1 MVRIKRILSAFWQF
15 CSYVFW
21 PQRRTVDNDE
31 YREKDVNNTGMIRIL
46 QFSDIHWTI
55 SSPWEEQ
62 FTGLRSAFKNEI
74 ENLRKA
80 NKKVDYLFICGDI
93 AFKGINDEY
102 TQAMEYIDKLCRLLE
117 LKRKDVFVVPGNH
130 DLNRKSD
137 GHELR
142 ELINIALATDD
153 RNEDFL
159 KTVHKDKS
167 LNKTL
172 YAAFQDYNMFAKEY
186 LCHDEVMNKCLSRAE
201 DVVIADTDKMFYD
214 HNLKDIGDITVTLT
228 GVNTALNCD
237 GWDYNDAKGKGHK
250 QMLAKRA
257 YYKSELKKQE
267 LRILMGHH
275 PLEFLASKD
284 RIREDLDNIYQ
295 LQFFGHVHDQML
307 QGDEKTVRILS
318 GAFDPPKDKF
328 NPDKYKPV
336 YNLVEITQDTEKSV
350 RVECTARIW
359 NKTSFDFFKKGSFV
373 RKINIERDLNPW
385 SKDMGQEESIDVRA
399 IKFKYMELENRTDY
413 FNMIDGVVFFPNKD
427 KTEND
432 NCLDFL
438 MKLESTGKL
447 QELAKI
453 MR

>member
-1 MVRIKRILSAFWQF
+1 MARIKRILSAFWQF
-15 CSYVFW
+15 CSFVFV
-21 PQRRTVDNDE
+21 PQRRHVDNDE
-31 YREKDVNNTGMIRIL
+31 YREKGEDNNGMIRIL

-93 AFKGINDEY
+93 AFKGITDEY
-102 TQAMEYIDKLCRLLE
+102 TQAMEYIDKLCQLLE

-153 RNEDFL
+153 RNEVFL
-159 KTVHKDKS
+159 KTVHKDRS

-201 DVVIADTDKMFYD
+201 YVAITDTDKMFYG

-237 GWDYNDAKGKGHK
+237 GWDYNDAKGIGHK

-350 RVECTARIW
+350 RVECMARIW
-359 NKTSFDFFKKGSFV
+359 NKTSFDFFNLKNS
-373 RKINIERDLNPW
+373 
-385 SKDMGQEESIDVRA
+385 
-399 IKFKYMELENRTDY
+399 
-413 FNMIDGVVFFPNKD
+413 
-427 KTEND
+427 
-432 NCLDFL
+432 
-438 MKLESTGKL
+438 
-447 QELAKI
+447 
-453 MR
+453 